1 MLLSEVG
8 ISDTGL
14 CWLSF
19 SCLFARHHMRSRIWF
34 VYFGPQ
40 PLKPLKN
47 SDSNCWQRCQAPAPV
62 QYPNTATLHA
72 AQYHFSSTRPSLE
85 PLCNKRLS
93 RIIVNFRRG
102 NFSYP
107 QPLAHVI
114 AFTGRALTLYIH
126 AAGMRTWP

>member
-19 SCLFARHHMRSRIWF
+19 SCPFARHHMGSRIWF

-47 SDSNCWQRCQAPAPV
+47 SDSNCWQRCQARAPV
-62 QYPNTATLHA
+62 QYPNTARGTVSF
-72 AQYHFSSTRPSLE
+72 FSPDDPSLQQA
-85 PLCNKRLS
+85 PVPNRQLS
-93 RIIVNFRRG
+93 RGAFSRIPNLLPTSSHSQVGPSRG
-102 NFSYP
+102 TYTP
-107 QPLAHVI
+107 QA
-114 AFTGRALTLYIH
+114 
-126 AAGMRTWP
+126 

>member
-19 SCLFARHHMRSRIWF
+19 SFSCPFARHHMRSRIWL

-47 SDSNCWQRCQAPAPV
+47 SDSNC
-62 QYPNTATLHA
+62 
-72 AQYHFSSTRPSLE
+72 
-85 PLCNKRLS
+85 
-93 RIIVNFRRG
+93 
-102 NFSYP
+102 
-107 QPLAHVI
+107 
-114 AFTGRALTLYIH
+114 
-126 AAGMRTWP
+126 